1 MHFQQ
6 EEGAIFSEYFE
17 YRCTNINVKIG
28 ELYIEYIAQCLL
40 NTRFRVSGGARF
52 DLVGLIFVKIVFI
65 RTKGEEIK
73 LTDDDLDD
81 IDNGDDGKMADDDGD
96 EDEGVICHTIIQRR
110 HLGDVGCCSPNKRPI
125 RVMIQQ

>member
-40 NTRFRVSGGARF
+40 HTRFRVSGGARF

-110 HLGDVGCCSPNKRPI
+110 HLGDVGCSPNKRPI

>member
-1 MHFQQ
+1 M
-6 EEGAIFSEYFE
+6 
-17 YRCTNINVKIG
+17 
-28 ELYIEYIAQCLL
+28 
-40 NTRFRVSGGARF
+40 
-52 DLVGLIFVKIVFI
+52 GLIFVKIIFK

-110 HLGDVGCCSPNKRPI
+110 HSGDVSCSCPTQQRTHHSNGKSASTSRYLI
-125 RVMIQQ
+125 DIKMIWKENHFLTTIMIMIFIIYL